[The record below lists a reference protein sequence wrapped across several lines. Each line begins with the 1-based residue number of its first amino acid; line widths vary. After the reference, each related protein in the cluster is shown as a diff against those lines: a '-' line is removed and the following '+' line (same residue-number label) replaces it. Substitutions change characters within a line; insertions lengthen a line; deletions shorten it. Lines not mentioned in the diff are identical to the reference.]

1 MTHYVF
7 HVYANYKRSEG
18 FEFSVDTDDL
28 QQAFNQAVAAGI
40 AHYGKDFDGI
50 DLVASDLL
58 D

>member
-1 MTHYVF
+1 MTHYVIL
-7 HVYANYKRSEG
+7 VYANYKRSEG

-28 QQAFNQAVAAGI
+28 QEAINQAIAAGI

>member
-7 HVYANYKRSEG
+7 HVYANYKLSEG

-28 QQAFNQAVAAGI
+28 QEAFEQAVAAGI
-40 AHYGKDFDGI
+40 AHYGKYFDGI